1 MRNLSTRSLRPGT
14 EESKRD
20 ELLYR
25 NNRRSLLRVP
35 TGSTNRSI
43 KGRQKMNI
51 RDYLRQYK
59 EADRRVRQLEQ
70 EYKEEL
76 DQIDAIGSPMDTD
89 GTPHGTNI
97 GRPTEQ
103 QALLLIRKAERLQ
116 QAKYEAIEIRQEIY
130 ETIRKVPGAEGSVLY
145 ERYILLKRWDAVADS
160 VGYSVRQV
168 SRIHQSALRMLE
180 DVLECRI

>member
-14 EESKRD
+14 EESKRN

-35 TGSTNRSI
+35 AGSTNRSI

-51 RDYLRQYK
+51 RDYLKQYK
-59 EADRRVRQLEQ
+59 EADRRVRQLER

-116 QAKYEAIEIRQEIY
+116 QARYEAIEIRQEIY
-130 ETIRKVPGAEGSVLY
+130 ETIRRVPGDEGSVLY
-145 ERYILLKRWDAVADS
+145 ERYILLKKWEDIAMDLR
-160 VGYSVRQV
+160 YSVRNIFV
-168 SRIHQSALRMLE
+168 LHGKALDLAA
-180 DVLECRI
+180 DCIVLQ

>member
-1 MRNLSTRSLRPGT
+1 
-14 EESKRD
+14 
-20 ELLYR
+20 
-25 NNRRSLLRVP
+25 
-35 TGSTNRSI
+35 
-43 KGRQKMNI
+43 MNI

-116 QAKYEAIEIRQEIY
+116 QARYEAIEIRQEVY
-130 ETIRKVPGAEGSVLY
+130 ETIRRVPGNEGSVLY
-145 ERYILLKRWDAVADS
+145 ERYILLKRWEDIAQDLHYSVNNIFTLHRKALDLVADC
-160 VGYSVRQV
+160 
-168 SRIHQSALRMLE
+168 I
-180 DVLECRI
+180 VL

>member
-25 NNRRSLLRVP
+25 DNRRSLLRVP
-35 TGSTNRSI
+35 TGRTNRSI

-116 QAKYEAIEIRQEIY
+116 QARYEAIEIRQEIY
-130 ETIRKVPGAEGSVLY
+130 ETIRKVPGDEGSVLY
-145 ERYILLKRWDAVADS
+145 ERYILLKKWEDIAMDLH
-160 VGYSVRQV
+160 YSVRNIFV
-168 SRIHQSALRMLE
+168 LHGKALDLAA
-180 DVLECRI
+180 DCIVLQ